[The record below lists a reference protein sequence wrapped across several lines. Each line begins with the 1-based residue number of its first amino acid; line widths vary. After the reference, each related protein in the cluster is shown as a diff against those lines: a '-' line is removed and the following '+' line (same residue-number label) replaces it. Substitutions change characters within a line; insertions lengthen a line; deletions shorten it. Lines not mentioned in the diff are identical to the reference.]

1 MKSKPKIL
9 DQLRNKIRR
18 YNYSIRTEKA
28 YVDLNKRFILFHN
41 KKHPQE
47 MGTQEIK
54 DQRSGVGGPQL
65 NSLRLSSSKNLT
77 GQAEVGG
84 WRAKDQKSEV
94 GGPQLN
100 SPQLNEYGRVSRGK
114 LSLSSSKNLTGQAG
128 IQVKCL
134 THKYVWFF

>member
-1 MKSKPKIL
+1 MKSKPIIL

-28 YVDLNKRFILFHN
+28 YVDWNKRFILFHN

-54 DQRSGVGGPQL
+54 DQR
-65 NSLRLSSSKNLT
+65 
-77 GQAEVGG
+77 
-84 WRAKDQKSEV
+84 SEV

>member
-54 DQRSGVGGPQL
+54 DQRSEVGGPQL

-77 GQAEVGG
+77 GQAGIRLAYPIGLLLLVGWSETLQHRVMLG
-84 WRAKDQKSEV
+84 VEGLQLRIFGFSGSSQDGVRKSDAV
-94 GGPQLN
+94 
-100 SPQLNEYGRVSRGK
+100 
-114 LSLSSSKNLTGQAG
+114 
-128 IQVKCL
+128 
-134 THKYVWFF
+134 

>member
-28 YVDLNKRFILFHN
+28 YVDWNKRFILFHN

-84 WRAKDQKSEV
+84 WRAKDQKSEIR
-94 GGPQLN
+94 GRR
-100 SPQLNEYGRVSRGK
+100 SPVKFAPVKRIR
-114 LSLSSSKNLTGQAG
+114 TGFTG
-128 IQVKCL
+128 
-134 THKYVWFF
+134 